1 MLIRFSVENHRSFR
15 DRVTLSMIAGD
26 HNLHTDHL
34 IKGAGPGGVDLLRL
48 AVVFGANAS
57 GKSNLVHALR
67 TATEM
72 IRRSPR
78 IDEPL
83 VYTPFKL
90 DAESRTKPT
99 RFEFELKVQDKFYSY
114 GFAFHATAIVEEW
127 LFEIGTDPELPL
139 FERDEQGIRLGDF
152 GEVGEAK
159 QFLDFTAKGTPKN
172 RLFSTEYSERGVHKV
187 AMKTTLLNLIFKMTT
202 ICLMSYPSNFKLL
215 KVINTKSLEDINRII
230 VGFDAGIEEV
240 TFGIIAPAK
249 QKSASNQTL
258 SATSIVGEGNDSYI
272 DNGWFFE
279 EKEIEPPMLVS
290 HLTAEKP
297 ELLEF
302 HFRHSGHSEP
312 LGYTDESDGTKR
324 LIDIGHIIIDAAQ
337 VSARAVLG
345 STFTAIDEFDRSLH
359 PDLSHALLRMF
370 LEESVGNQNQL
381 LVTTHDATLL
391 GRMMLRPDE
400 VLFVEKQRD
409 QSSRLLSLDEY
420 KGAAEATQSPDLLR
434 DYLNGRF
441 GGVPVLTG
449 VLSEGRGHAQKA
461 L

>member
-26 HNLHTDHL
+26 HDLHTDHL

-127 LFEIGTDPELPL
+127 LFEIGTDPEVPW
-139 FERDEQGIRLGDF
+139 FERDENGIRLGDF
-152 GEVGEAK
+152 GEVGEAV
-159 QFLDFTAKGTPKN
+159 QFLNFTAKGTPKN
-172 RLFSTEYSERGVHKV
+172 RLFLTEYSERGVHKIAV
-187 AMKTTLLNLIFKMTT
+187 QRTLLNLIFKMAT
-202 ICLMSYPSNFKLL
+202 ICLMSYPSNFKLI
-215 KVINTKSLEDINRII
+215 KVINTKSIEDINRII

-240 TFGIIAPAK
+240 SVGTIAHSKRKLSP
-249 QKSASNQTL
+249 NHTL
-258 SATSIVGEGNDSYI
+258 SATSIVGEGNESYI

-279 EKEIEPPMLVS
+279 ANEIEPPKLVTS
-290 HLTAEKP
+290 LTAEKP

-302 HFRHSGHSEP
+302 HFQHSGHSEP
-312 LGYTDESDGTKR
+312 LEYSDESDGTKR
-324 LIDIGHIIIDAAQ
+324 LIDIGHIIIDAARES
-337 VSARAVLG
+337 VRSVLG

-359 PDLSHALLRMF
+359 PDLSFALLRMF